1 MAWAMAATH
10 ARAEPSPEPTPTG
23 ALPAAASRPAE
34 TLKRRGPDGPKP
46 MPPASTDPS
55 PVSPIVPEEGTFWD
69 DWSLLPLIFY
79 TPETSVGFGL
89 AIVHSFDLDKDRAPL
104 STIGAGVIVT
114 VKEQI
119 LARIEPDL
127 QLRGASIHANL
138 RFQRFPTRFFAP
150 GGHLGDKGEGYDERM
165 ALGSVFAHATV
176 AGPLA
181 IGGGCEF
188 RWNDMLEV
196 KPDGLLAGTRDM
208 GLATYTSLGCGP
220 TVTYDT
226 RDDLRLP
233 HKGLLAELKALV
245 LGGLGGAEFFGV
257 QMSLD
262 LRAFAHLGKDH
273 ILAAQLRLESTV
285 GDMPF
290 QLLPK
295 LGGPN
300 VMRGWYEG
308 HLRGNHS
315 LLAQLEW
322 RFPLF
327 WKLGFVVFGG
337 IGETAHRIDEFD
349 AEHLRFSV
357 GGGVRLLL
365 NKKQSVVV
373 RLDAA
378 YGSGFAAYLDVLEAF

>member
-34 TLKRRGPDGPKP
+34 TLKRRVPDGPKP

-196 KPDGLLAGTRDM
+196 KPDGLLA
-208 GLATYTSLGCGP
+208 
-220 TVTYDT
+220 
-226 RDDLRLP
+226 
-233 HKGLLAELKALV
+233 ELKALV